1 MEFKKFNQF
10 ISEAIKV
17 KTDIR
22 SDYMDYH
29 KGFVSALRKLRLNPV
44 DIQASSDDMR
54 GTGEGKITFVNKEG
68 EIYDLQWE
76 INQVTED
83 EEVNIDLDV
92 FIMDSDEFEL
102 ADENYEES
110 LYASDVR
117 NWITEQA
124 MKTLMKTLK
133 KGRVV

>member
-124 MKTLMKTLK
+124 MKTLK

>member
-29 KGFVSALRKLRLNPV
+29 KSFISALKKLRLNPV

-54 GTGEGKITFVNKEG
+54 GTGEGKIAFVNKEG
-68 EIYDLQWE
+68 EIYDLQWG

-83 EEVNIDLDV
+83 EEVNINLDV
-92 FIMDSDEFEL
+92 FIMDSDEFEV

-110 LYASDVR
+110 LNAPDVY

-124 MKTLMKTLK
+124 IKTLK

>member
-110 LYASDVR
+110 LYAPDVR